1 MRRSTRLW
9 LSALLLTLGLVAT
22 CAEGASAVARA
33 LARTDQAQTD
43 QARTTS
49 PGPERPP
56 VPRERLLPRAMRGA
70 AAIEALGSRLEDA
83 ASRSNIGAPRLRA
96 ILRNDSTAWVSP
108 VGQVYYRESAAP
120 SSAGSTVLAAPTLPT
135 SQTFRLHS
143 RPGAARTIF
152 LDADGATVQ
161 DTGWNLDG
169 GRIASGSH
177 IGWDSDGSP
186 STFST
191 AEHAWIQ
198 EVWRQVA
205 ETYSPFDVDVT
216 TEDPGVDAIRRSTSA
231 DPTYGTHV
239 VITSSPTPKAQLCG
253 GCLGAA
259 YIGTFDAVDPRGY
272 VQPAWVF
279 ADDPRMDPMIAAQA
293 VSHETGHT
301 TGLGH
306 DGTTTGDYYAGT
318 SAWGPIMGSATM
330 RALSQFSKGEYSGAS
345 NTQDDFAVMA
355 ATGLP
360 RRADDHGDTTGTA
373 RELGAL
379 ATYAVDGVISTR
391 ADNDTFAIQLPC
403 TTDLVVSATG
413 VGAQTTLDLAL
424 EVLDSSGRVISGS
437 SPASSRTGYPPVST
451 GMNAAVTVPN
461 ATGGYFLRVDGVGN
475 GSPSGSGWS
484 DYGSLGQYRLVATG
498 CGPGTPT
505 PTEPAPI
512 EPAPTEPTPIE
523 PDPHVH
529 PSTVPVT
536 SPSAPLIGKASSG
549 RRGGRVTATV
559 RWTAPRATGGAAI
572 TGYRIRALKLSSRNR
587 VVRVLVTSYV
597 PASARR
603 AVLRLGKGRYAFQV
617 SARNRA
623 GVSPWS
629 ARSRVVSAR

>member
-1 MRRSTRLW
+1 
-9 LSALLLTLGLVAT
+9 
-22 CAEGASAVARA
+22 
-33 LARTDQAQTD
+33 
-43 QARTTS
+43 
-49 PGPERPP
+49 
-56 VPRERLLPRAMRGA
+56 MRGA

-169 GRIASGSH
+169 GKIASGSH

-391 ADNDTFAIQLPC
+391 ADNDTFAIELPC

-461 ATGGYFLRVDGVGN
+461 ATGDYFLRVDGVGN
-475 GSPSGSGWS
+475 GSPSGAVVGLRQPRPVPP
-484 DYGSLGQYRLVATG
+484 GRHRLR
-498 CGPGTPT
+498 PGNPHTHRARSHRARPHRART
-505 PTEPAPI
+505 PI
-512 EPAPTEPTPIE
+512 EPAPTSTPA
-523 PDPHVH
+523 
-529 PSTVPVT
+529 TVPVT

-623 GVSPWS
+623 GVSAWS